1 MQGVEGPGR
10 ELWDAGEVVGHL
22 VAAGSMFGFLAEHRA
37 DVFPDETYADLFAP
51 PGVGRPSLPATRM
64 AAVLTLQALH
74 SLSDRET
81 AEAVRCD
88 LRWKVAC
95 GLSLLDEGFD
105 PSSLVYWRRRIADS
119 QRPHR
124 INDAVRQVIEAT
136 GVLRGRRRRA
146 VDSTV
151 LDDAVA
157 TQDTVTQ
164 LIGAIRRVARQVP
177 GAAEVIAAECRGH
190 DYTQPGKPRID
201 WTDPQAKQEL
211 VSALVTDAN
220 AVVAALT
227 GAGSDQVELDETA
240 AAAVALL
247 ALVAGQDVEP
257 AEGSDG
263 RDGRWRIAR
272 RVAPDRVISTVDE
285 QARHTRKSQH
295 NRKDGYRAHL
305 VNEPGTGLITD
316 EVLTMAA
323 GPENSDAAIA
333 ARFVANT
340 VPNPNPNNQDRD
352 EQAPSGDGPIAAD
365 LAAPGTD
372 DAGTDDAGTDDAGTD
387 DTDCVL
393 TAVTDDHEGAVA
405 AGAVAG
411 SNGQGEG
418 LTWYGDSAYGTGDL
432 RAAIKQA
439 GHDAVIKPK
448 PVQPAVPGGFTLDE
462 FSVDEDSGTVTC
474 PAGQTRQLSP
484 NRTVTFG
491 VLCRDCPL
499 RTRCTTSKT
508 GRSLDLHEHDALLRA
523 ARADWA
529 ADPALGEDYRH
540 HRPNVERTV
549 AQVAT
554 QGGRRIKLRHRG
566 TVKNN
571 AWLKRRTAALNLRN
585 LVGRGLARLDGTW
598 VLAT

>member
-22 VAAGSMFGFLAEHRA
+22 VAVGSMFGFLAEHRA
-37 DVFPDETYADLFAP
+37 DVFADETYADLFAP

-316 EVLTMAA
+316 EALTMAA

-340 VPNPNPNNQDRD
+340 VPNPNNQDRDEQDRD

-365 LAAPGTD
+365 LAAPGS
-372 DAGTDDAGTDDAGTD
+372 DAGTDDAGTD

-393 TAVTDDHEGAVA
+393 TAVTEDHEGAVA

-411 SNGQGEG
+411 GNGQGEG
-418 LTWYGDSAYGTGDL
+418 LSWYGDSAYGTGDL

-585 LVGRGLARLDGTW
+585 LIGRGLARLDGTW